1 MARRG
6 KSLVGFNFLGMT
18 GILKQHS
25 QLFSESQMWWL
36 IALGVLF
43 LLVLIVAIHDFF
55 QKKHPIL
62 RNFPVLGHGRAVLEE
77 LGPKLRQY
85 IVAGNNEERPFSRDQ
100 RHWVYASSNKEN
112 NYFGFGT
119 DNDLERTPS
128 YLIIK
133 QSTFPIIEQQKDDPK
148 YDADYNIPCA
158 KILGGARNRKYAFR
172 PKSIV
177 NISAMSYGSLSKAA
191 VEAINRGCGIAN
203 CLHNTG
209 EGGVAP
215 SHNLGGDLIWQLGT
229 GYYGAR
235 LPNGRFDEK
244 RFVDCVQ
251 TNNVKVIEVK
261 LSQGAKPGRGGVLP
275 GKKVTAEIS
284 KIRGI
289 PIGKDC
295 LSPNAHL
302 EFSNA
307 DEMLDFVENLA
318 SLSGLPVGIK
328 SAVGE
333 LGFWNDLI
341 RLMKDTNRGVD
352 FIQIDGGEGGTGA
365 APLTFSD
372 HVSLP
377 FKMGM
382 SRVFKLFA
390 EADLADDIVF
400 FGAGKL
406 GFPQEAM
413 LAFAL
418 GCDMISIAREAML
431 AIGCIQAQIC
441 HTGKCPTGV
450 ATQNK
455 WLMRG
460 LDPTDKG
467 ARLANYLVTL
477 RKEIL
482 QLSHACGVSHP
493 AMITTE
499 HFEILE
505 EPFQSKTIEEC
516 FQLSGISTLPGASNL
531 AEIEKIMRDGPQ
543 AISKS

>member
-1 MARRG
+1 
-6 KSLVGFNFLGMT
+6 
-18 GILKQHS
+18 
-25 QLFSESQMWWL
+25 MWWF
-36 IALGVLF
+36 IALGVI
-43 LLVLIVAIHDFF
+43 LLLIVVVAIHDLF

-62 RNFPVLGHGRAVLEE
+62 RNFPVLGHGRYVLEE

-100 RHWVYASSNKEN
+100 RHWVYASSNKAN

-133 QSTFPIIEQQKDDPK
+133 QSTFPIIEAQKDEPGYDPMH
-148 YDADYNIPCA
+148 NIPCA
-158 KILGGARNRKYAFR
+158 KILGGPRKRKHAFR
-172 PKSIV
+172 PKSIINV
-177 NISAMSYGSLSKAA
+177 SAMSYGSLSKAA
-191 VEAINRGCGIAN
+191 VEAINMGCGIAD

-215 SHNLGGDLIWQLGT
+215 SHNLGGGLIWQLGT

-235 LPNGRFDEK
+235 LENGRFDEK
-244 RFVDCVQ
+244 RFIDCVQ
-251 TNNVKVIEVK
+251 SNNVKAIEVK
-261 LSQGAKPGRGGVLP
+261 LSQGAKPGKGGVLP

-302 EFSNA
+302 EFGNA
-307 DEMLDFVENLA
+307 DELLDFVERLA
-318 SLSGLPVGIK
+318 DLSGLPIGIK
-328 SAVGE
+328 SAVGN
-333 LGFWNDLI
+333 LDFWDDLI
-341 RLMKDTNRGVD
+341 RLMGDSERGVD
-352 FIQIDGGEGGTGA
+352 YVQIDGGEGGTGA

-382 SRVFKLFA
+382 SRVFRKFA
-390 EADLADDIVF
+390 EAGIADDIVF
-400 FGAGKL
+400 LGSGKL
-406 GFPQEAM
+406 GFPQEAL

-418 GCDMISIAREAML
+418 GCDMISIAREAMM
-431 AIGCIQAQIC
+431 AIGCIQAQVC

-460 LDPTDKG
+460 LDPTDKS

-482 QLSHACGVSHP
+482 QLCHACGVQHP
-493 AMITTE
+493 GMITTD
-499 HFEILE
+499 HFEILDD
-505 EPFQSKTIEEC
+505 PFQSQSIETC
-516 FQLSGISTLPGASNL
+516 FDLEGISTMPAASDL
-531 AEIEKIMRDGPQ
+531 AQIEQIMRSGTIQ
-543 AISKS
+543 TSSQS

>member
-1 MARRG
+1 M
-6 KSLVGFNFLGMT
+6 V
-18 GILKQHS
+18 
-25 QLFSESQMWWL
+25 WL
-36 IALGVLF
+36 IGLGIV
-43 LLVLIVAIHDFF
+43 LLVLACVAIHDLF

-62 RNFPVLGHGRAVLEE
+62 RNFPVVGHGRKLLEE

-100 RHWVYASSNKEN
+100 RHWVYASANKEN

-119 DNDLERTPS
+119 DNDLEQTPS

-133 QSTFPIIEQQKDDPK
+133 QSAFPVIEPQKDDPN
-148 YDADYNIPCA
+148 YDAEYNLPCA
-158 KILGGARNRKYAFR
+158 KVLGAARKRKHAFR
-172 PKSIV
+172 PKSIINV
-177 NISAMSYGSLSKAA
+177 SAMSYGSLSRPA
-191 VEAINRGCGIAN
+191 VEAINMGCGIAH

-209 EGGVAP
+209 EGGVAAA
-215 SHNLGGDLIWQLGT
+215 HDMGAGLIWQLGT

-251 TNNVKVIEVK
+251 KYPVKAIEVK

-275 GKKVTAEIS
+275 GSKVTAEIS

-289 PIGKDC
+289 PQGKDC
-295 LSPNAHL
+295 LSPNAHR

-307 DEMLDFVENLA
+307 DELLDFVERLA
-318 SLSGLPVGIK
+318 DLSGLPIGIK
-328 SAVGE
+328 SAIG
-333 LGFWNDLI
+333 GNDFWHDLI
-341 RLMKDTNRGVD
+341 RLMKDTGRGVD
-352 FIQIDGGEGGTGA
+352 YVQVDGGEGGTGA

-377 FKMGM
+377 FKIGM

-390 EADLADDIVF
+390 EADLADDVVF
-400 FGAGKL
+400 VGSGKL
-406 GFPQEAM
+406 GFPEEAM
-413 LAFAL
+413 FAYAL
-418 GCDMISIAREAML
+418 GCDMISIAREAMM

-441 HTGKCPTGV
+441 HSGKCPTGV
-450 ATQNK
+450 ATQKK

-460 LDPTDKG
+460 LDPTDKS

-482 QLSHACGVSHP
+482 QLCHACGVCHP
-493 AMITTE
+493 GMITTD
-499 HFEILE
+499 HFEILK
-505 EPFQSKTIEEC
+505 EPFQSQTIEEC
-516 FQLSGISTLPGASNL
+516 FDLAGISTMPGPGNQ
-531 AEIEKIMRDGPQ
+531 AEIQKIMTGQ
-543 AISKS
+543 A